1 MLILSIWFQ
10 VGSVGFLFTLIYIF
24 CPYNFD
30 MGFTVD
36 FIWAGRLDYLLGFS
50 MVQSGFWSLGLQ
62 LILLN
67 MIGNLV
73 GF

>member
-10 VGSVGFLFTLIYIF
+10 VGSVRFLFTLIYIF

-36 FIWAGRLDYLLGFS
+36 FIWVGRLDYLLGFS
-50 MVQSGFWSLGLQ
+50 MV
-62 LILLN
+62 
-67 MIGNLV
+67 
-73 GF
+73 